1 MESRKIITNKT
12 NMPIRIAIIDDESMA
27 RASLRRMLLHQ
38 GIPDHH
44 IAESGSVRDG
54 LNLLKSITPDLLL
67 LDIEMEDGTG
77 FELLDKL
84 GEIPFNVVFCTAHNE
99 FAIRAFRY
107 NAIDYL
113 LKPVLPED
121 LSAAVEKTMMQMDF
135 HIWQKQ
141 IEGLLHTAS
150 SRSFDRIVIPSSSGP
165 IFIHI
170 NEIVHLESYGNY
182 TFVFLGSGE
191 RLLASR
197 NLKEFDE
204 MLPRALFLRTHQSYI
219 VQILLVKEL
228 VKTSSGDLA
237 IMQSGARIP
246 IARRKK
252 ELVRGVLGL

>member
-1 MESRKIITNKT
+1 
-12 NMPIRIAIIDDESMA
+12 MPIRIAIIDDESMA

-44 IAESGSVRDG
+44 ITETGSVRDG
-54 LNLLKSITPDLLL
+54 LNLLKYNTPDLLL

-84 GEIPFNVVFCTAHNE
+84 GEIPFHVVFCTAHDE

-121 LSAAVEKTMMQMDF
+121 LAAVVEKTRTRMDY
-135 HIWQKQ
+135 HTWQQQ
-141 IEGLLHTAS
+141 IAGLLHTTSA
-150 SRSFDRIVIPSSSGP
+150 RSFDRIVIPLSSGP
-165 IFIHI
+165 IFIRTK
-170 NEIVHLESYGNY
+170 EMVYLESYGNY
-182 TFVFLGSGE
+182 TFVFLDSGK
-191 RLLASR
+191 RVLASR

-204 MLPRALFLRTHQSYI
+204 MLPTTLFLRTHQSYI
-219 VQILLVKEL
+219 VQILLVKQL
-228 VKTSSGDLA
+228 IKTDSGDMA
-237 IMQSGARIP
+237 VMQSGAQVP

-252 ELVRGVLGL
+252 EIVKSILGL